1 MIAVDTD
8 VVVRLLT
15 DDDRQQTRK
24 VIALFAANDVYV
36 LKTVLLE
43 TEWILRFSYELGR
56 EQIDLSLRSLL
67 GTPGVVA
74 EEPQQVALALD
85 WFGEGLDFA
94 DALHLAGSLSA
105 ERFVTFDRR
114 LIRRAAAIA
123 GPAVDAP

>member
-1 MIAVDTD
+1 MIAVDTN

-15 DDDRQQTRK
+15 NDDRQQTRK
-24 VIALFAANDVYV
+24 VVALFAANDVYV
-36 LKTVLLE
+36 SKTVLLE
-43 TEWILRFSYELGR
+43 TEWVLRFSYELDPGR
-56 EQIDLSLRSLL
+56 IDRSLRALL

-94 DALHLAGSLSA
+94 DALHLAGSPNV

-114 LIRRAAAIA
+114 LIRRAAALA
-123 GPAVDAP
+123 GPAVEAP